1 MSSRVARPADTD
13 AASAQ
18 SADAAQAPDTAQ
30 VQDAALARGA
40 AQDSP
45 GPGALW
51 ARPWGVVALWALGAI
66 IAFGCYLRLAQ
77 TRAANSDAASQA
89 LQAWDM
95 LHGNLLLHGWGLS
108 DV

>member
-1 MSSRVARPADTD
+1 MSSRVARPADTA

-18 SADAAQAPDTAQ
+18 SADADTAQAPNTAQAPDTAQ
-30 VQDAALARGA
+30 EDAAQARGA
-40 AQDSP
+40 AQDP
-45 GPGALW
+45 PKRRALW

-95 LHGNLLLHGWGLS
+95 
-108 DV
+108 